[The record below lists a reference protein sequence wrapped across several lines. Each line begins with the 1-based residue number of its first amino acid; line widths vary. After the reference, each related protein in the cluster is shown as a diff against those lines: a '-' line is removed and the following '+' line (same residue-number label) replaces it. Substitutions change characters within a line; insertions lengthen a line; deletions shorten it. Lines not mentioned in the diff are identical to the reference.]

1 MKNEAQNLLASY
13 NTYPSKIK
21 AQIWFLNK
29 PGQEEFQHQQTFL
42 EKKGISDKGSSPNL
56 VFDIKRIHK
65 LLWPWNQTII
75 SQMLVNSGPGNNLQ
89 SVSN

>member
-1 MKNEAQNLLASY
+1 MKILHSFHFIIHPFKCWYVKNEAQNLLASY

-42 EKKGISDKGSSPNL
+42 EKKKGFLIRDRLQISFLILSEFINFYDPEITL
-56 VFDIKRIHK
+56 
-65 LLWPWNQTII
+65 
-75 SQMLVNSGPGNNLQ
+75 
-89 SVSN
+89 